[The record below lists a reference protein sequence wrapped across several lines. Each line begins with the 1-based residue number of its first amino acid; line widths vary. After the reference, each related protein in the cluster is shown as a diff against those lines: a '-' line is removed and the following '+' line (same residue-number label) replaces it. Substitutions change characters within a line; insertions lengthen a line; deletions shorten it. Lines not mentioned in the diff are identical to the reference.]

1 MSLKVSIRDGESQE
15 SLLKRF
21 QRMVQTEGVLREA
34 RAHEYFVSRG
44 DAERIKAKKSA
55 RRRKRN
61 ESMSSKPRTY

>member
-1 MSLKVSIRDGESQE
+1 LSLKVSIRDGETQE

-61 ESMSSKPRTY
+61 EGMARPRQ

>member
-1 MSLKVSIRDGESQE
+1 MSLKVTIRDGETQE

-34 RAHEYFVSRG
+34 RAHEFFVSKG

-55 RRRKRN
+55 RRRKRQ
-61 ESMSSKPRTY
+61 EGMSRSR